1 MYENSLLI
9 VTDTPDK
16 KRVDGVD
23 TTRFSKTIK
32 IDHHPFIEDF
42 GGLECINDKASSAA
56 EIIMDLLE
64 NTKLECNKQIA
75 ETLYYGLI
83 SDSNRFLFNT
93 CGPKT
98 FELTSIYLEK
108 YKFDILYNKNRIMQ
122 HFWQIW
128 AVLPHNSICPSFIC
142 HSPSCSQ
149 TGPCPAKRR
158 GLLLPGNRQKQ
169 ALFGQTY
176 IRRMSVGRSYL

>member
-1 MYENSLLI
+1 MLFLI
-9 VTDTPDK
+9 VVDLPDK
-16 KRVDGVD
+16 KRADSID
-23 TTRFSKTIK
+23 FSKYDFVIK

-93 CGPKT
+93 CGPK
-98 FELTSIYLEK
+98 
-108 YKFDILYNKNRIMQ
+108 
-122 HFWQIW
+122 
-128 AVLPHNSICPSFIC
+128 
-142 HSPSCSQ
+142 
-149 TGPCPAKRR
+149 
-158 GLLLPGNRQKQ
+158 LLN
-169 ALFGQTY
+169 
-176 IRRMSVGRSYL
+176 